1 MKIGIIGSGQ
11 VGGTL
16 TRRLTQLGHDVAVAN
31 SRSPE
36 SLRELAEET
45 GAEPG
50 TVRSVAEDSEVVIL
64 AVPMKA
70 VPELP
75 ADAFGSKIVIDA
87 TNYYPQ
93 RDGIIPDV
101 ADRSVTSSR
110 WVADMLPGAR
120 VVKAFNTIV
129 APRLMDLGRPV
140 GDERRVALP
149 VAADDPEA
157 KRVVMDLVNELGFD
171 PVDAGNLDQSWRQ
184 QPDTPVFATDYDA
197 EGVRAGLAS
206 ARP

>member
-149 VAADDPEA
+149 VA
-157 KRVVMDLVNELGFD
+157 
-171 PVDAGNLDQSWRQ
+171 
-184 QPDTPVFATDYDA
+184 
-197 EGVRAGLAS
+197 
-206 ARP
+206 

>member
-31 SRSPE
+31 SRGPE